1 MPRTISTRPQ
11 GPKTRRARLLQ
22 TLEAEVLA
30 GKYPPDK
37 PMPSEYDM
45 CDRFKVSRT
54 TVRHALSDLSHKGL
68 IYKQHGRGTFAH
80 RVQPRAIK
88 PIGLL
93 IREPQKLSNPYFVDL
108 IRGANTYLMSLGT
121 YISVLHQSPQEWNAE
136 LIRSLSGV
144 IVIPTPLQQE
154 DIDALDRWR
163 LPYVICTDAVLKG
176 PTISYDFRNA
186 ALRLT
191 EGLLGLGHRKFG
203 IISGH
208 MQHGELLKKDGI
220 REALTKAGIDFNTV
234 PDYMT
239 NFDEKIGRQAATTLL
254 SSHPEITAIITTDDI
269 LALIAMQVA
278 QQKGRR
284 VPFDLSVVGFND
296 LPVSALFEPALTSV
310 HFPVVEAGRKAA
322 EMLCLH
328 NLKGEP
334 IVSKPMGHEI
344 IWRQSTAP
352 TPVQPTSLKAPA

>member
-1 MPRTISTRPQ
+1 MPRTTPSDPS
-11 GPKTRRARLLQ
+11 PKNRKTQRARLLRV
-22 TLEAEVLA
+22 LETEIIG
-30 GKYPPDK
+30 GKYPPEE
-37 PMPSEYDM
+37 PMPSEHEL
-45 CDRFKVSRT
+45 CARFKVSRT
-54 TVRHALSDLSHKGL
+54 TVRHALGDLAHKGH

-80 RVQPRAIK
+80 RVQPRPIK

-108 IRGANTYLMSLGT
+108 IRGANSYLMSIGS
-121 YISVLHQSPQEWNAE
+121 YVSVIHQSPQEWTSH
-136 LIRSLSGV
+136 LIGSIGGV
-144 IVIPTPLQQE
+144 IVIPTPLKQE
-154 DIDALDRWR
+154 DIDALERWR

-176 PTISYDFRNA
+176 PTISYDFRSA
-186 ALRLT
+186 ALHLT

-208 MQHGELLKKDGI
+208 MQHGDLLKKDGI
-220 REALTKAGIDFNTV
+220 REALTKAGIDFDAV

-239 NFDEKIGRQAATTLL
+239 NFDEKIGRQAANALFAR
-254 SSHPEITAIITTDDI
+254 HPEITAIIATDDI

-278 QQKGRR
+278 QQRGRR

-296 LPVSALFEPALTSV
+296 LAVSALFEPALTSV

-328 NLKGEP
+328 IMKGEP

-352 TPVQPTSLKAPA
+352 ITPVTPA

>member
-1 MPRTISTRPQ
+1 MPAK
-11 GPKTRRARLLQ
+11 PKVRKTERSRLLRI
-22 TLEAEVLA
+22 LEAEILA
-30 GKYPPDK
+30 GRYSPDE
-37 PMPSEYDM
+37 PMPSEHDL
-45 CDRFKVSRT
+45 CARFKVSRT
-54 TVRHALSDLSHKGL
+54 TVRHALGDLAHKGH

-121 YISVLHQSPQEWNAE
+121 YISVIHQSPQEWPAE

-144 IVIPTPLQQE
+144 IVIPTPLQQA
-154 DIDALDRWR
+154 DIDALERWK

-186 ALRLT
+186 ALHLT
-191 EGLLGLGHRKFG
+191 EGLLRLGHTKFG

-208 MQHGELLKKDGI
+208 MQHGDLLKKEGI
-220 REALTKAGIDFNTV
+220 REALAAAGIKFDAV

-239 NFDEKIGRQAATTLL
+239 NFDEKIGREAAKTLFAT
-254 SSHPEITAIITTDDI
+254 HPDITAIIATDDM
-269 LALIAMQVA
+269 LALVAMQVA
-278 QQKGRR
+278 QQLGRR
-284 VPFDLSVVGFND
+284 VPFDVSVVGFND
-296 LPVSALFEPALTSV
+296 LAVSALFEPALTSV

-328 NLKGEP
+328 TLKGEAV
-334 IVSKPMGHEI
+334 VSKPMGHEI

-352 TPVQPTSLKAPA
+352 APKAVR